1 VSAANEGE
9 SAEMEG
15 KTPAESSEKEA
26 TGAQDAD
33 SSKDSSTEL
42 PPDVRAKLRRLD
54 KLEAR
59 YHGK

>member
-1 VSAANEGE
+1 
-9 SAEMEG
+9 MEG

-33 SSKDSSTEL
+33 PSKDSSNEL

-59 YHGK
+59 YHGT

>member
-1 VSAANEGE
+1 VSAANESE

-15 KTPAESSEKEA
+15 KTPAEASEKETNGTQSA
-26 TGAQDAD
+26 E
-33 SSKDSSTEL
+33 SSKESSTEL

-59 YHGK
+59 YHGT